1 MRKIGTAGS
10 APLLVIISLLAL
22 LGFFGWLY
30 MQAQAQREE
39 IPVEIEEPAEP
50 TALALIDLRSPAGEL
65 IGKFAE
71 VEGAAVDR
79 GLGRGAF
86 MLNLGESV
94 TYPVLLNADL
104 IAQGVALEAGDR
116 VNLKGRVYTLNDS
129 IRSAWLD
136 QGAVES
142 IAGISAA
149 ESFLLADSLRVT
161 N

>member
-30 MQAQAQREE
+30 MQANAEVEE
-39 IPVEIEEPAEP
+39 VPIEIEEVEP
-50 TALALIDLRSPAGEL
+50 EAIGLSDLGSPAGEL
-65 IGKFAE
+65 IGKVAE
-71 VEGAAVDR
+71 IESGMVVR

-86 MLNLGESV
+86 TLNLGESM
-94 TYPVLLNADL
+94 TYPVLLSSDL
-104 IAQGVALEAGDR
+104 IAQGVAPRDGDR

-129 IRSAWLD
+129 IRSAWLE
-136 QGAVES
+136 QGAIES
-142 IAGISAA
+142 VAGISAA
-149 ESFLLADSLRVT
+149 ESFLLADSARVT

>member
-30 MQAQAQREE
+30 MQAQSVREE
-39 IPVEIEEPAEP
+39 VPVEIDEQAEP

-65 IGKFAE
+65 IGKFAA

-79 GLGRGAF
+79 GLGRGVF
-86 MLNLGESV
+86 MVSLGDAL
-94 TYPVLLNADL
+94 TYPVLLSADL
-104 IAQGVALEAGDR
+104 IAQGASPEAGDR

-129 IRSAWLD
+129 IRSAWLE
-136 QGAVES
+136 QGAAES

>member
-1 MRKIGTAGS
+1 MRKIDTSGS

-30 MQAQAQREE
+30 MQANVEVEE
-39 IPVEIEEPAEP
+39 IPVEIEETAPA
-50 TALALIDLRSPAGEL
+50 ALALIDLGGPTAEVV
-65 IGKFAE
+65 GKFAE
-71 VEGAAVDR
+71 VESGRVER
-79 GLGRGAF
+79 GLGRGVF
-86 MLNLGESV
+86 TLSLGDSK
-94 TYPVLLNADL
+94 TYPVLLSADL
-104 IAQGVALEAGDR
+104 IAQGVAPNDGDR

-129 IRSAWLD
+129 IRSAWLE

-149 ESFLLADSLRVT
+149 ESFLLADSARVT